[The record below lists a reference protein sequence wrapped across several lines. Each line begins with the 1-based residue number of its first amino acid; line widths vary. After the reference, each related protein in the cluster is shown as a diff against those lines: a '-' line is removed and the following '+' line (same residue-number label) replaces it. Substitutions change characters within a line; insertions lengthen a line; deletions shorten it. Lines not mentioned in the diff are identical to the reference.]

1 MRVLWLSH
9 LVPYPPKGGMLQ
21 RAYHLLRE
29 LSLRHEVHA
38 VCFNQRALLP
48 DAGAVEDARKALSEF
63 TNILSVHDIPSD
75 FGMLGRHGLAARS
88 YLHRVP
94 FTIAWLESDKF
105 RQAVSRAVE
114 SLAPDVVHFDTI
126 SLAQYLEQTPGRL
139 CVLNHH
145 NIESTMMGRRA
156 ELERHPLKRHYFATE
171 ARLLRSYEQRIAK
184 RFDLHLTCSDLDSER
199 LGEICP
205 GNTIS
210 TVPNGVD
217 IGYFR
222 PFESGAQEEE
232 QSLLFAG
239 GLNWYPNVSAVRFI
253 IESLWPLVKR
263 EFPKASLTVVGRNPP
278 AWLKRAAES
287 DPMIRVP
294 GFVDDIRPYMDRA
307 AVYLC
312 PIFDGGGTKLKVL
325 DAMAMAKPL
334 VANPISMEGIDATPN
349 HHWIPA
355 TSPSEFV
362 SGIRRLFSDA
372 TLRREMG
379 NRARDLI
386 CDRYS
391 FAQIGQELS
400 ERLEEHVRA
409 RKPG

>member
-1 MRVLWLSH
+1 
-9 LVPYPPKGGMLQ
+9 
-21 RAYHLLRE
+21 
-29 LSLRHEVHA
+29 
-38 VCFNQRALLP
+38 
-48 DAGAVEDARKALSEF
+48 
-63 TNILSVHDIPSD
+63 
-75 FGMLGRHGLAARS
+75 
-88 YLHRVP
+88 
-94 FTIAWLESDKF
+94 
-105 RQAVSRAVE
+105 
-114 SLAPDVVHFDTI
+114 
-126 SLAQYLEQTPGRL
+126 
-139 CVLNHH
+139 
-145 NIESTMMGRRA
+145 
-156 ELERHPLKRHYFATE
+156 
-171 ARLLRSYEQRIAK
+171 
-184 RFDLHLTCSDLDSER
+184 
-199 LGEICP
+199 
-205 GNTIS
+205 
-210 TVPNGVD
+210 
-217 IGYFR
+217 
-222 PFESGAQEEE
+222 
-232 QSLLFAG
+232 
-239 GLNWYPNVSAVRFI
+239 LNWYPNLSAVRFI

-278 AWLKRAAES
+278 AWLKRAAEA

-355 TSPSEFV
+355 TSPPEFV

-379 NRARDLI
+379 KRARDLI

-391 FAQIGQELS
+391 FSQIGQQLS